1 MPALIAVTCAL
12 IFAFALVVVIR
23 LIARAIEKK
32 RAAEVMARFAGQE
45 VLGASSQALFFGQES
60 KGMGQVRGNG
70 VLVLTPELLYFELW
84 TPRRRFEIPV
94 ASITAV
100 SSPKSYLGKSRSRPL
115 LKVEYENRGGQ
126 ADSCAWLVRNR
137 ETWRGALSRIIEM
150 RDAAGRELGADG

>member
-84 TPRRRFEIPV
+84 APRRRFEIPV
-94 ASITAV
+94 ESITAV
-100 SSPKSYLGKSRSRPL
+100 SSPRSHLGKSRFRPL
-115 LKVEYENRGGQ
+115 LN
-126 ADSCAWLVRNR
+126 
-137 ETWRGALSRIIEM
+137 
-150 RDAAGRELGADG
+150 